1 MIAPAD
7 APVGDLERTVS
18 ELREALRESETNATR
33 RWRAKPRW
41 PRCLR

>member
-7 APVGDLERTVS
+7 APVSDLERTVS
-18 ELREALRESETNATR
+18 ELREALRESEPNATQ
-33 RWRAKPRW
+33 RWRARRRW